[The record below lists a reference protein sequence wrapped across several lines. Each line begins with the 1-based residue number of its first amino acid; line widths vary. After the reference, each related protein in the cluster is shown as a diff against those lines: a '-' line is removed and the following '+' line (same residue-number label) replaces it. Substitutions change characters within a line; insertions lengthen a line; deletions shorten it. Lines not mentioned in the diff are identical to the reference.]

1 MTTFNPFVI
10 TNVPDSFS
18 VQSQGF
24 WQGDVLDDPAQRFQ
38 LAAGV
43 VASDETLPMWGGIAV
58 YEKTPPATSAQ
69 TGQAST
75 IGRAY
80 NDGEGG
86 TFFSGFSTFRGSF
99 AAPTTPQ
106 STVPLQSAGG
116 SYNFV
121 RLGSLSR
128 VVVKCSSDVI
138 ALAGTANPQSFSWD
152 VTNQQLIPASLAPDA
167 ITFRATLLEVNAGNS
182 AVVSYDA
189 GTGFATWNSTGS
201 VAVILI

>member
-24 WQGDVLDDPAQRFQ
+24 WQGDVLADPAQRFQ
-38 LAAGV
+38 IAAGV
-43 VASDETLPMWGGIAV
+43 VDSAETLPMWGGIGV
-58 YEKTPPATSAQ
+58 FEKTPPATSTL

-75 IGRAY
+75 IGRADDAS
-80 NDGEGG
+80 NLA
-86 TFFSGFSTFRGSF
+86 GFSTFQGSF

-128 VVVKCSSDVI
+128 VVVKCSTDVI
-138 ALAGTANPQSFSWD
+138 TLAGTENPQSFSWD
-152 VTNQQLIPASLAPDA
+152 ATNQQLIPGDG
-167 ITFRATLLEVNAGNS
+167 TNEFRATLLQVNAGNS
-182 AVVSYDA
+182 ATVSYDA
-189 GTGFATWNSTGS
+189 GTGFATWNTTGN

>member
-24 WQGDVLDDPAQRFQ
+24 WQGDVLADPAQRFQ

-43 VASDETLPMWGGIAV
+43 IDAAETLPMWGGIAV
-58 YEKTPPATSAQ
+58 FEKTPPATSAL

-75 IGRAY
+75 IGRATSTA
-80 NDGEGG
+80 NLA
-86 TFFSGFSTFRGSF
+86 GFSTFQGSF

-106 STVPLQSAGG
+106 STVPLQSNGG

-128 VVVKCSSDVI
+128 VVVKCSSDII
-138 ALAGTANPQSFSWD
+138 ALAGSDNPQQFSWD
-152 VTNQQLIPASLAPDA
+152 ATNQQLIPLDVTPGA
-167 ITFRATLLEVNAGNS
+167 ISFKATLLQVNAGNS
-182 AVVSYDA
+182 ATVSYDPV
-189 GTGFATWNSTGS
+189 TGFATWNTTGN